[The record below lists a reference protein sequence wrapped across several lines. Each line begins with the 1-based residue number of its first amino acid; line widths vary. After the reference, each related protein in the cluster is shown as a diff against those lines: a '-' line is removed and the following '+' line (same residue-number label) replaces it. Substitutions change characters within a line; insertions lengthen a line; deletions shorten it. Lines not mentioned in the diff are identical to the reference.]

1 MIEKKPVYNGY
12 EERYLTGLELKNN
25 FENRYYATGRH
36 HSVILGITISD
47 YLSLIEVKDTK
58 QYRIFIND
66 YFCRV
71 MDGETDRL
79 ISFFGHCSLERIKTN
94 VNPNTVEIKKVCPNC
109 GAKLKFREGKYG
121 EFLGC
126 SKFPSCRYT
135 MKIPTIGNL

>member
-1 MIEKKPVYNGY
+1 MGEKKPVYNGY

-47 YLSLIEVKDTK
+47 YLCLIRINDTK
-58 QYRIFIND
+58 LYRIFINN

-71 MDGETDRL
+71 MDGETDKL
-79 ISFFGHCSLERIKTN
+79 ISFFGHSSLDNIKTR
-94 VNPNTVEIKKVCPNC
+94 VNLNSIEIKKVCPIC
-109 GAKLKFREGKYG
+109 GSKLKFIKGEYG

-126 SKFPSCRYT
+126 SKYPSCGYS
-135 MKIPTIGNL
+135 MKIPIIGNS